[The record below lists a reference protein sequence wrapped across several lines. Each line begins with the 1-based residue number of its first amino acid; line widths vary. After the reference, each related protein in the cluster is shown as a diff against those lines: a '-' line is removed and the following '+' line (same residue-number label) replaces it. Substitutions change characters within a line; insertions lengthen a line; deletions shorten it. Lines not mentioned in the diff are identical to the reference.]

1 MTHDELEESVPLY
14 AAGALD
20 RIERQALEAH
30 LLSGCASCH
39 NALKDYQS
47 VAALLPLSLSPT
59 KPPRSLKATIMAGRN
74 PAPIPAEAVPNE
86 PARPSLEPGEWMN
99 HLFPPVA
106 PARSL
111 SLPWALGLATLLIV
125 SLGVYFAWNVSTQRS
140 IDTSNIKQLEA
151 SLQEK
156 SAKLADV
163 RREVGDQA
171 KALAELR
178 NEIQQRTKEAAEAKE
193 QLAQREAELEETRVQ
208 LIEAELEETRVRL
221 SQRGSARTVGTPQD
235 ELATLL
241 RIPNVKA
248 VSLAGSD
255 MAKRAAGFLLYDSR
269 TQNVWL
275 YSLNLPESPAGT
287 TYQLWAIHDKP
298 MSIGTFQMDTGETA
312 HLLVKKVP
320 SFTKAKTFAVS
331 LEPSGGRPQPTGP
344 MYLLSRS

>member
-1 MTHDELEESVPLY
+1 
-14 AAGALD
+14 
-20 RIERQALEAH
+20 
-30 LLSGCASCH
+30 
-39 NALKDYQS
+39 
-47 VAALLPLSLSPT
+47 
-59 KPPRSLKATIMAGRN
+59 MAGRN
-74 PAPIPAEAVPNE
+74 PAPISAEAAPNE

-125 SLGVYFAWNVSTQRS
+125 AVGGYFAWNVSTQRS

-151 SLQEK
+151 SIQEK
-156 SAKLADV
+156 SAKLAGV
-163 RREVGDQA
+163 QREVGDQA
-171 KALAELR
+171 KVLAELR
-178 NEIQQRTKEAAEAKE
+178 NEMQQRTNAAAEAKE
-193 QLAQREAELEETRVQ
+193 QLALREAELEETRVQ
-208 LIEAELEETRVRL
+208 L

-248 VSLAGSD
+248 VSLTGSE

-269 TQNVWL
+269 TQKVWL
-275 YSLNLPESPAGT
+275 YSVNLPECPAGT
-287 TYQLWAIHDKP
+287 TYQLWAVHDKP
-298 MSIGTFQMDTGETA
+298 ISIGTFQMDTGETA
-312 HLLVKKVP
+312 HLLVKKVLG
-320 SFTKAKTFAVS
+320 FTDAKTFAVS

>member
-1 MTHDELEESVPLY
+1 MTHEELEESVPLY

-20 RIERQALEAH
+20 RTERQALEAH

-39 NALKDYQS
+39 SALKDYQS
-47 VAALLPLSLSPT
+47 VAALLPLGLSPT

-74 PAPIPAEAVPNE
+74 PAPIPAEAAPKE

-111 SLPWALGLATLLIV
+111 SLPWAVGLATLLIV
-125 SLGVYFAWNVSTQRS
+125 SIGGYLVWNFAAQRS
-140 IDTSNIKQLEA
+140 VDTSNIQQLEA

-156 SAKLADV
+156 STKLASLH
-163 RREVGDQA
+163 REVGDQA

-178 NEIQQRTKEAAEAKE
+178 NEMQQRMNEAAEAKE
-193 QLAQREAELEETRVQ
+193 QLVQREAELEEARVQ
-208 LIEAELEETRVRL
+208 L
-221 SQRGSARTVGTPQD
+221 SQRVGVRSGVIPQD

-241 RIPNVKA
+241 RVPNAKV
-248 VSLAGSD
+248 VSLTGSD

-269 TQNVWL
+269 TQKVWL
-275 YSLNLPESPAGT
+275 YSVNLPECPAGT

-298 MSIGTFQMDTGETA
+298 LNIGTFHMDRGETA
-312 HLLVKKVP
+312 HLLVKKLP
-320 SFTKAKTFAVS
+320 SFMDAKAFAVS
-331 LEPSGGRPQPTGP
+331 LEPSGGRSQPTGP

>member
-1 MTHDELEESVPLY
+1 MTHEELEESVPLY

-30 LLSGCASCH
+30 LLSGCSSCH
-39 NALKDYQS
+39 SALKGYQS
-47 VAALLPLSLSPT
+47 VAALLPLGLSPT

-74 PAPIPAEAVPNE
+74 PAPIPAEAAPNE

-111 SLPWALGLATLLIV
+111 SLPWALGLAALLIV
-125 SLGVYFAWNVSTQRS
+125 AVGGYFAWNVSTQRS
-140 IDTSNIKQLEA
+140 IDTSNIKKLEA

-163 RREVGDQA
+163 HREVGDQA
-171 KALAELR
+171 KVLAELR
-178 NEIQQRTKEAAEAKE
+178 NELQQRTNEATEAKE
-193 QLAQREAELEETRVQ
+193 QLAQREAELEETRFQ
-208 LIEAELEETRVRL
+208 L
-221 SQRGSARTVGTPQD
+221 SQRGVARTAGTPQD
-235 ELATLL
+235 ELAALL

-248 VSLAGSD
+248 VSLTGSD
-255 MAKRAAGFLLYDSR
+255 MAKRAAGFLLYDSQ
-269 TQNVWL
+269 TQKVWL
-275 YSLNLPESPAGT
+275 YSVNLPECPAAM

-298 MSIGTFQMDTGETA
+298 MSIGTFHMDRGETA

-320 SFTKAKTFAVS
+320 SFMEAKTFAVS

>member
-1 MTHDELEESVPLY
+1 MTHEELEESVPLY

-39 NALKDYQS
+39 SALKDYQS
-47 VAALLPLSLSPT
+47 IAALLPLALSPT

-74 PAPIPAEAVPNE
+74 PAPIPAEAAPNE

-111 SLPWALGLATLLIV
+111 SLPWALGLAALLITAV
-125 SLGVYFAWNVSTQRS
+125 GGYFAWNVSTQRS
-140 IDTSNIKQLEA
+140 IDTLNIKQLEA
-151 SLQEK
+151 SLKEK
-156 SAKLADV
+156 STKLAAV
-163 RREVGDQA
+163 HREVGDQA

-178 NEIQQRTKEAAEAKE
+178 NEIQQRTNEAAEAKE

-208 LIEAELEETRVRL
+208 L
-221 SQRGSARTVGTPQD
+221 SQRGVARTAGTPQD
-235 ELATLL
+235 ELAALL

-248 VSLAGSD
+248 VSLTGSD
-255 MAKRAAGFLLYDSR
+255 MAKRAAGFLLYDSQ
-269 TQNVWL
+269 TQKVWL
-275 YSLNLPESPAGT
+275 YSVNLPECPAAM

-298 MSIGTFQMDTGETA
+298 MSIGTFHMDRGETA

-320 SFTKAKTFAVS
+320 NFTDAKTFAVS
-331 LEPSGGRPQPTGP
+331 LEASGGRPQPTGP
-344 MYLLSRS
+344 IYLLSRS

>member
-1 MTHDELEESVPLY
+1 MTHEELEESVPLY

-20 RIERQALEAH
+20 RTERQALEAH

-39 NALKDYQS
+39 GALKDYQS
-47 VAALLPLSLSPT
+47 VAALLPLGLSPT

-74 PAPIPAEAVPNE
+74 PAPIPAEAAPKE

-111 SLPWALGLATLLIV
+111 SLPWAIGLATLLIV
-125 SLGVYFAWNVSTQRS
+125 GIGGYLVWNIAAQRS
-140 IDTSNIKQLEA
+140 ADTSNIQQLEA

-156 SAKLADV
+156 STKLAGLH
-163 RREVGDQA
+163 REVGDQA

-178 NEIQQRTKEAAEAKE
+178 NEMQQRMNEAAEAKE

-208 LIEAELEETRVRL
+208 L
-221 SQRGSARTVGTPQD
+221 SQRAGARPGGIPQD

-241 RIPNVKA
+241 RIPNAKV
-248 VSLAGSD
+248 VSLTGSD

-269 TQNVWL
+269 TQKVWL
-275 YSLNLPESPAGT
+275 YSVNLPECPAGT

-298 MSIGTFQMDTGETA
+298 LNIGTFHMDRGETA

-320 SFTKAKTFAVS
+320 SFMDAKTFAVS
-331 LEPSGGRPQPTGP
+331 LEPSGGRSQPTGP

>member
-1 MTHDELEESVPLY
+1 MTHEELEESVPLY

-39 NALKDYQS
+39 SALKNYQS
-47 VAALLPLSLSPT
+47 VAALLPLGLSPT
-59 KPPRSLKATIMAGRN
+59 NPPRSLKATIMAGRN
-74 PAPIPAEAVPNE
+74 PAPIPAEAASNE

-111 SLPWALGLATLLIV
+111 SLPWALGLAALLIM
-125 SLGVYFAWNVSTQRS
+125 GVGGYFAWNVSTQRS
-140 IDTSNIKQLEA
+140 IDTLNIKQLEA
-151 SLQEK
+151 SLKEK
-156 SAKLADV
+156 STNLADV
-163 RREVGDQA
+163 QREVGDQA

-178 NEIQQRTKEAAEAKE
+178 NEIQQRTNEATEAKE
-193 QLAQREAELEETRVQ
+193 QLAQREAELEETRFQ
-208 LIEAELEETRVRL
+208 L
-221 SQRGSARTVGTPQD
+221 SQRGVARTAGTPQD
-235 ELATLL
+235 ELAALL

-248 VSLAGSD
+248 VSLTGSD
-255 MAKRAAGFLLYDSR
+255 MAKRAAGFLLYDSQ
-269 TQNVWL
+269 TQKVWL
-275 YSLNLPESPAGT
+275 YSVNLPECPAAM

-298 MSIGTFQMDTGETA
+298 MSIGTFYMDRGETA

-320 SFTKAKTFAVS
+320 SFTNAKTFAVS
-331 LEPSGGRPQPTGP
+331 LEPSGGSPQPTGP

>member
-1 MTHDELEESVPLY
+1 MTHEELEESVPLY

-39 NALKDYQS
+39 SALKDYQS
-47 VAALLPLSLSPT
+47 VAALLPLGLSPT

-74 PAPIPAEAVPNE
+74 PAPIPAEAAPNE

-111 SLPWALGLATLLIV
+111 SLPWALGLAALLIMAV
-125 SLGVYFAWNVSTQRS
+125 GGYFAWNVSTQRS
-140 IDTSNIKQLEA
+140 IDTLNIKQLEA
-151 SLQEK
+151 SLKEK
-156 SAKLADV
+156 STKLAAV
-163 RREVGDQA
+163 HREVGDQA

-178 NEIQQRTKEAAEAKE
+178 NEIQQRTNEAAEAKE

-208 LIEAELEETRVRL
+208 L
-221 SQRGSARTVGTPQD
+221 SQRGVARTAGTPQD
-235 ELATLL
+235 ELAALL

-248 VSLAGSD
+248 VSLTGSD
-255 MAKRAAGFLLYDSR
+255 MAKRAAGFLLYDSQ
-269 TQNVWL
+269 TQKVWL
-275 YSLNLPESPAGT
+275 YSVNLPECPAAM

-298 MSIGTFQMDTGETA
+298 MSIGTFHMDRGETA

-320 SFTKAKTFAVS
+320 NFTDAKTFAVS
-331 LEPSGGRPQPTGP
+331 LEASGGRPQPTGP
-344 MYLLSRS
+344 IYLLSRS

>member
-1 MTHDELEESVPLY
+1 MTHEELEESVPLY

-39 NALKDYQS
+39 SALKDYQS

-59 KPPRSLKATIMAGRN
+59 SPPRSLKATIMAGRN
-74 PAPIPAEAVPNE
+74 FAPLPAEAAPNE

-99 HLFPPVA
+99 HLFPPIA
-106 PARSL
+106 PARSS

-125 SLGVYFAWNVSTQRS
+125 SIGGYFAWNMSTQRS
-140 IDTSNIKQLEA
+140 IDTSNIKQLET
-151 SLQEK
+151 SIQEK
-156 SAKLADV
+156 STMLADV
-163 RREVGDQA
+163 QRVVANQA
-171 KALAELR
+171 KALDELR
-178 NEIQQRTKEAAEAKE
+178 NELQQRTNEAAEAKE
-193 QLAQREAELEETRVQ
+193 QLAQREAELDEIRVQ
-208 LIEAELEETRVRL
+208 P
-221 SQRGSARTVGTPQD
+221 SQQGGARTVGTPQD

-248 VSLAGSD
+248 VSLTGSE

-269 TQNVWL
+269 TQKLWL
-275 YSLNLPESPAGT
+275 YSVNLPECPAGM

-298 MSIGTFQMDTGETA
+298 ISIGTFQMDTGETA
-312 HLLVKKVP
+312 HLLVKKVLN
-320 SFTKAKTFAVS
+320 FTDAKTFAVS
-331 LEPSGGRPQPTGP
+331 LEPSGGRPEPTGP

>member
-1 MTHDELEESVPLY
+1 MTHEELEESVPLY

-39 NALKDYQS
+39 SALKDYQS
-47 VAALLPLSLSPT
+47 VAALLPLGLSPIN
-59 KPPRSLKATIMAGRN
+59 PPRSLKATIMAGRN
-74 PAPIPAEAVPNE
+74 LAPISAEAAPNE

-111 SLPWALGLATLLIV
+111 SLPWALGLATLLIASV
-125 SLGVYFAWNVSTQRS
+125 GGYFAWNVSTQRS
-140 IDTSNIKQLEA
+140 IDTSNIKRLEA

-156 SAKLADV
+156 STKLADLD
-163 RREVGDQA
+163 REVGDQA
-171 KALAELR
+171 KSLAELR
-178 NEIQQRTKEAAEAKE
+178 NEIQQRTNEATEAKE
-193 QLAQREAELEETRVQ
+193 QLAQREAELEETRFQ
-208 LIEAELEETRVRL
+208 L
-221 SQRGSARTVGTPQD
+221 SQRGVARTAGTPQD
-235 ELATLL
+235 ELAALL

-248 VSLAGSD
+248 VSLTGSD
-255 MAKRAAGFLLYDSR
+255 MAKRAAGFLLYDSQ
-269 TQNVWL
+269 TQKVWL
-275 YSLNLPESPAGT
+275 YSVNLPECPAAM
-287 TYQLWAIHDKP
+287 TYQLWAIHDNP
-298 MSIGTFQMDTGETA
+298 ISIGTFHMDRGETA

-320 SFTKAKTFAVS
+320 SFMEAKSFAVS

>member
-1 MTHDELEESVPLY
+1 MTHEELEESVPLY

-39 NALKDYQS
+39 SALKDYQS

-74 PAPIPAEAVPNE
+74 PAPIPAEAAPSE
-86 PARPSLEPGEWMN
+86 SARPSLEPGEWMN

-106 PARSL
+106 PARSS
-111 SLPWALGLATLLIV
+111 SLPWALGLAMLLIV
-125 SLGVYFAWNVSTQRS
+125 AVGGYFAWNVSTQRS

-156 SAKLADV
+156 STKLADV
-163 RREVGDQA
+163 HREVGDQA

-178 NEIQQRTKEAAEAKE
+178 NELQQRRNEAAEAKE

-208 LIEAELEETRVRL
+208 LR
-221 SQRGSARTVGTPQD
+221 QRGNARTVETPQD

-248 VSLAGSD
+248 ISLTGSE
-255 MAKRAAGFLLYDSR
+255 MAKRATGFLLYDSR
-269 TQNVWL
+269 TQKLWL
-275 YSLNLPESPAGT
+275 YSVNLPESPAGT
-287 TYQLWAIHDKP
+287 TYQLWAVHDKP
-298 MSIGTFQMDTGETA
+298 ISIGTFQMNTGETA
-312 HLLVKKVP
+312 HLLVKKVL
-320 SFTKAKTFAVS
+320 SFTDAKTFAVS

>member
-1 MTHDELEESVPLY
+1 MTHEELEESVPLY

-20 RIERQALEAH
+20 RIARQALEAH

-39 NALKDYQS
+39 SALKDYQS
-47 VAALLPLSLSPT
+47 VAALLPLGLSPT
-59 KPPRSLKATIMAGRN
+59 SPPRSLKATIMAGRN
-74 PAPIPAEAVPNE
+74 PAPIQTEAASKE

-111 SLPWALGLATLLIV
+111 SLPWALGLGTLLIV
-125 SLGVYFAWNVSTQRS
+125 AVGGYFAWNMSTQRS

-151 SLQEK
+151 SFQEK
-156 SAKLADV
+156 STTLAAV

-178 NEIQQRTKEAAEAKE
+178 NEIQQQTNEAAAAKE
-193 QLAQREAELEETRVQ
+193 QLAQREAELEEARVQ
-208 LIEAELEETRVRL
+208 L
-221 SQRGSARTVGTPQD
+221 SQQGGARSVGTPQD

-248 VSLAGSD
+248 VSLTGSD

-269 TQNVWL
+269 TQKVWL
-275 YSLNLPESPAGT
+275 YSVNLPECPTGT

-298 MSIGTFQMDTGETA
+298 MSIGTFQMDRGETA
-312 HLLVKKVP
+312 HLLVKKTP
-320 SFTKAKTFAVS
+320 SFTDAKTFAIS

-344 MYLLSRS
+344 IYLLSRS

>member
-1 MTHDELEESVPLY
+1 MTHEELEESVPLY

-20 RIERQALEAH
+20 RLERQALEAH

-39 NALKDYQS
+39 SALKDYQS
-47 VAALLPLSLSPT
+47 VAALFPIGLSPT
-59 KPPRSLKATIMAGRN
+59 RPPRSLKATIMAGRN
-74 PAPIPAEAVPNE
+74 PAPIPAETAPNE

-125 SLGVYFAWNVSTQRS
+125 AVGGYLAWHFAAQHSV
-140 IDTSNIKQLEA
+140 DTSNIQRLEA

-156 SAKLADV
+156 STTLAGV
-163 RREVGDQA
+163 HREVGDQA

-178 NEIQQRTKEAAEAKE
+178 IEMQQRMNEAAEAKE

-208 LIEAELEETRVRL
+208 L
-221 SQRGSARTVGTPQD
+221 SQGVARSVGTSQD

-248 VSLAGSD
+248 VYLTGSD
-255 MAKRAAGFLLYDSR
+255 MAKRAAGSQLYDSR
-269 TQNVWL
+269 TQKVWL
-275 YSLNLPESPAGT
+275 YTVNLPECPAGT

-298 MSIGTFQMDTGETA
+298 MSIGTFQMDRGETA
-312 HLLVKKVP
+312 HLLVKKMLN
-320 SFTKAKTFAVS
+320 FANAKTFAVS

-344 MYLLSRS
+344 MYLLTRS

>member
-1 MTHDELEESVPLY
+1 MTHEELEESVPLY

-30 LLSGCASCH
+30 LLSGCSSCH
-39 NALKDYQS
+39 SALKGYQS
-47 VAALLPLSLSPT
+47 VAALLPLGLSPT

-74 PAPIPAEAVPNE
+74 PAPIPAEAAPNE

-111 SLPWALGLATLLIV
+111 SLPWALGLAALLIV
-125 SLGVYFAWNVSTQRS
+125 AVGGYFAWNVSTQRS
-140 IDTSNIKQLEA
+140 IDTSNIKKLEA

-163 RREVGDQA
+163 HREVGDQA
-171 KALAELR
+171 KVLAELR
-178 NEIQQRTKEAAEAKE
+178 NELQQRTNEATEAKE
-193 QLAQREAELEETRVQ
+193 QLAQREAELEETRIQ
-208 LIEAELEETRVRL
+208 L
-221 SQRGSARTVGTPQD
+221 SQRGSARTVRTPQD
-235 ELATLL
+235 ELASLL

-248 VSLAGSD
+248 VSLTGSD

-269 TQNVWL
+269 TQKVWL
-275 YSLNLPESPAGT
+275 YSVNLPECPAAM

-298 MSIGTFQMDTGETA
+298 MSIGTFHMDRGETA

-320 SFTKAKTFAVS
+320 SFTDAKTFAVS

>member
-1 MTHDELEESVPLY
+1 MTHEELEESVPLY

-39 NALKDYQS
+39 SALKDYQS
-47 VAALLPLSLSPT
+47 VAALFPIGLSPT
-59 KPPRSLKATIMAGRN
+59 RPPRSLKATIMAGRN
-74 PAPIPAEAVPNE
+74 PAPIPAETAPNE

-125 SLGVYFAWNVSTQRS
+125 AVGGYLAWNFAARHSV
-140 IDTSNIKQLEA
+140 DTSNIQRLEA

-156 SAKLADV
+156 STTLAGV
-163 RREVGDQA
+163 HREVGDQA

-178 NEIQQRTKEAAEAKE
+178 NVMQQRMNEAADTKE

-208 LIEAELEETRVRL
+208 L
-221 SQRGSARTVGTPQD
+221 SQQSGARSLGTPQD

-248 VSLAGSD
+248 VSLTGSD
-255 MAKRAAGFLLYDSR
+255 MAKRAAGFLLYDSQTR
-269 TQNVWL
+269 KVWL
-275 YSLNLPESPAGT
+275 YTVNLPECPAGT

-298 MSIGTFQMDTGETA
+298 TSIGTFQMDRGETA

-320 SFTKAKTFAVS
+320 SFTDAKTFAVS

>member
-1 MTHDELEESVPLY
+1 MTHEELEESVPLY

-20 RIERQALEAH
+20 RTERQALEAH

-39 NALKDYQS
+39 SALKDYQS
-47 VAALLPLSLSPT
+47 VAALLPLGLSQT
-59 KPPRSLKATIMAGRN
+59 RPPRSLKATIMAGRN
-74 PAPIPAEAVPNE
+74 PAPIPGEAASNE

-125 SLGVYFAWNVSTQRS
+125 AVGGYIAWHVAEERS
-140 IDTSNIKQLEA
+140 VDTSKIQQLEA

-156 SAKLADV
+156 STQLAAV
-163 RREVGDQA
+163 HREVSDQA
-171 KALAELR
+171 KALAGLR
-178 NEIQQRTKEAAEAKE
+178 NEIQQRMNETAEAKE

-208 LIEAELEETRVRL
+208 LL
-221 SQRGSARTVGTPQD
+221 SQRGGARSFRTPQD

-241 RIPNVKA
+241 RMPNVKA
-248 VSLAGSD
+248 VSLTGSD
-255 MAKRAAGFLLYDSR
+255 MAKRAAGFLLYDAR
-269 TQNVWL
+269 TQKVWL
-275 YSLNLPESPAGT
+275 YSVNLPECPAGT

-298 MSIGTFQMDTGETA
+298 LSIGIFQMDRGDTA

-320 SFTKAKTFAVS
+320 SFTDAKTFVVS
-331 LEPSGGRPQPTGP
+331 LEPSGGRPQPTGQI
-344 MYLLSRS
+344 YLLSRS